1 MVKVLIKKLDPT
13 VELPAYKTLG
23 ASGMD
28 LIAFIKDP
36 IKIKPK
42 TSYLV
47 PTGISVAF
55 SQEYEIQIR
64 PRSGLAAKKN
74 ISILNTPG
82 TIDSDYRGEIK
93 VILFNHSNENFTIN
107 NGDRIAQMVLTPIIK
122 MELEE
127 TNNLPEINKG
137 GEWFRLNRKM
147 KVDLNK
153 SQIERFS
160 RQLVLKNIGANG
172 QKKILSTKI
181 LVVGVGGLG
190 CPAAESL
197 VRAGIGTIG
206 LIDNDIVNLSNIHR
220 QSLFNSK
227 DIKKSKVSVAAKKLK
242 EINPNTKIKT
252 YKSRLTKNNIE
263 NIIKNYE
270 IIIDG
275 SDNFKTKF
283 LINDYCIKLKKKLIT
298 GAISKFDGH
307 VFTFDFRDKKTAS
320 LKSFYQENEI
330 SDDIFNCEFDGVLG
344 TTASIVGTTQA
355 NEALKMIMNIGQ
367 SLKNQILI
375 IDLLNLNFRKV
386 KFKKK

>member
-1 MVKVLIKKLDPT
+1 
-13 VELPAYKTLG
+13 
-23 ASGMD
+23 
-28 LIAFIKDP
+28 
-36 IKIKPK
+36 
-42 TSYLV
+42 
-47 PTGISVAF
+47 
-55 SQEYEIQIR
+55 
-64 PRSGLAAKKN
+64 
-74 ISILNTPG
+74 
-82 TIDSDYRGEIK
+82 
-93 VILFNHSNENFTIN
+93 
-107 NGDRIAQMVLTPIIK
+107 
-122 MELEE
+122 
-127 TNNLPEINKG
+127 
-137 GEWFRLNRKM
+137 M
-147 KVDLNK
+147 KVNLTK

-160 RQLVLKNIGANG
+160 RQLVLKNIGADG

-181 LVVGVGGLG
+181 LIVGVGGLG

-206 LIDNDIVNLSNIHR
+206 LMDDDIVNLSNIHR
-220 QSLFNSK
+220 QSLFSSR

-252 YKSRLTKNNIE
+252 YKSKLTKNNIK
-263 NIIKNYE
+263 NILKKYE

-320 LKSFYQENEI
+320 LKSFYQEKEI

>member
-1 MVKVLIKKLDPT
+1 
-13 VELPAYKTLG
+13 
-23 ASGMD
+23 
-28 LIAFIKDP
+28 
-36 IKIKPK
+36 
-42 TSYLV
+42 
-47 PTGISVAF
+47 
-55 SQEYEIQIR
+55 
-64 PRSGLAAKKN
+64 
-74 ISILNTPG
+74 
-82 TIDSDYRGEIK
+82 
-93 VILFNHSNENFTIN
+93 
-107 NGDRIAQMVLTPIIK
+107 
-122 MELEE
+122 
-127 TNNLPEINKG
+127 
-137 GEWFRLNRKM
+137 M
-147 KVDLNK
+147 KVNLTK

-181 LVVGVGGLG
+181 LIVGVGGLG

-220 QSLFNSK
+220 QSLFSSK
-227 DIKKSKVSVAAKKLK
+227 DIKKSKVNVAAKKLK

-252 YKSRLTKNNIE
+252 YKSRLTKNNIK

-320 LKSFYQENEI
+320 LKSFYQKNEI
-330 SDDIFNCEFDGVLG
+330 SNDIFNCEFDGVLG